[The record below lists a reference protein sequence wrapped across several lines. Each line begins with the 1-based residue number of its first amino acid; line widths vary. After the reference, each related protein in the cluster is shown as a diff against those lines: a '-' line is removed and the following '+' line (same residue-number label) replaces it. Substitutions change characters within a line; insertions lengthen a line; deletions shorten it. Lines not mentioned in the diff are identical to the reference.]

1 MKKEASNRKNDII
14 FAPCKHCVYCRQKGR
29 QNSQRGQL
37 GRKRYYCEHPRVHD
51 MKEKN
56 GLPLYPFIGYGDM
69 SVKSPLV
76 LKTHKAWCPLRQ
88 KEG

>member
-1 MKKEASNRKNDII
+1 MNNITSNII
-14 FAPCKHCVYCRQKGR
+14 LPPCWCCQHCRQRGR
-29 QNSQRGQL
+29 QNSQRSRL

-56 GLPLYPFIGYGDM
+56 GLPLYPFIGFGDM
-69 SVKSPLV
+69 SAKSPLV
-76 LKTHKAWCPLRQ
+76 LRTHKAWCPLRQ